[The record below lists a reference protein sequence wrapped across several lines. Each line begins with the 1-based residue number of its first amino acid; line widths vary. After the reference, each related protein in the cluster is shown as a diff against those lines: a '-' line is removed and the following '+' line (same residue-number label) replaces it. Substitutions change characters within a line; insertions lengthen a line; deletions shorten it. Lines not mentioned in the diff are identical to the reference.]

1 MATENALFWHCSQH
15 VFERHR
21 QTSSREISFSFFFNL
36 FSSCQLS
43 EPFNN
48 SKMKFHF
55 WIKLFSHVCVIASVR
70 ISNWSGIK
78 QIGEAT
84 NILFSLS
91 FFKKKQLLQLEVK
104 CEHVTSLNFYVYARP
119 SIHCLYFVTSVK
131 FTFVHV
137 GLIPVSRN
145 FYVRKFIC
153 VNEIEAMHERSR
165 VNVKVE
171 PRSTFTLTRDRPY
184 IASIL
189 FMRVKFTGVRA

>member
-131 FTFVHV
+131 FTFVHL
-137 GLIPVSRN
+137 GLISSVAY
-145 FYVRKFIC
+145 F
-153 VNEIEAMHERSR
+153 
-165 VNVKVE
+165 
-171 PRSTFTLTRDRPY
+171 L
-184 IASIL
+184 
-189 FMRVKFTGVRA
+189 RA